1 MRIWDLHCH
10 PEGDR
15 VPGRT
20 LTEKVENLIEIAS
33 RVGIDRLGLFL
44 RVPESVPEKETL
56 QLLTRY
62 PKKLFGFLWMSLW
75 QRSVSEHI
83 AMLNRWIADGP
94 MVGMKIAGPDG
105 VCSLPVYD
113 PIFEHT
119 AKLKAVAYIHAWF
132 KVGAVFSDLQ
142 AAEIA
147 EPPRAIPGGFPTPH
161 ESTPLHVAELAR
173 RRPEATLICGH
184 IGGDWELGFRAI
196 RPTKN
201 VLAEIS
207 GSFPTKGMVEMGV
220 RELGADRII
229 YGSDV
234 AGRSFSS
241 QLAKVHGAQIS
252 DREKELIFSGN
263 LHRILTPILKAK
275 GITLDA

>member
-1 MRIWDLHCH
+1 M
-10 PEGDR
+10 
-15 VPGRT
+15 
-20 LTEKVENLIEIAS
+20 ENLIEIAS